1 MSRFHSPTATQ
12 RLSRLV
18 RAEDPEPNAPD
29 SLAWESSRDGGR
41 GMLALFSRNVRY
53 SIGLEIS
60 AAAVRLAK
68 VRHIGGRPAMV
79 TALRAIPVP
88 EDSPETAHLGRRLRA
103 ELKALAA
110 GADKPEIWA
119 VARLESGEMN
129 LVTLPAGAKAGGE
142 MVFYAVQDV
151 KSFDETQT
159 VFDYQRVPP
168 AETSPDAETG
178 RDVSPSSADSPMVG
192 ILGVTADRAEV
203 AALERRIADSGFPL
217 TGLCPYPLA
226 FQNLIQAGV
235 VGGAGRALCRLYVS
249 ETSSRIDVFSG
260 GGALGFSR
268 TIRSSVS
275 SMVDVIRARLPAAL
289 GGASETER
297 VAVDR
302 AAAREA
308 FFAMLAERSPER
320 GPAAGFSPGRLLELV
335 EKPLQ
340 RLVWQVERT
349 IEAYAAKMEN
359 DPVATLCVAGEVAH
373 SSLFRTYLSR
383 QIDLELSVQSADSL
397 RTDGRFWPSAGEES
411 AGPPPSLDAFEPAIG
426 IALSSLDRTPNFLFS
441 FRDKIRRDRGRRIQK
456 LAWAFLIFC
465 TLSTAAGFY
474 WQRAEADGRVR
485 AVAALQAELEGRIAR
500 QEGVVVDR
508 PLIELQVARL
518 REEREAVRA
527 VADRY
532 RLPATV
538 GGLALSAPESVFF
551 SKIMANFPPAENG
564 QGARERGGAADSR
577 TGGRIVAHGHV
588 LGERETAESDLL
600 RYLAVLREEAMFPRA
615 TLEEKRVVDYHG
627 EPAIQFVVQVD
638 FAPVSEN

>member
-1 MSRFHSPTATQ
+1 LSRFHSPTATQ

-18 RAEDPEPNAPD
+18 RAEGPEPNPPD
-29 SLAWESSRDGGR
+29 PLAWDSYREGGR
-41 GMLALFSRNVRY
+41 GMVRLFSRNVRH
-53 SIGLEIS
+53 SIGVEIS
-60 AAAVRLAK
+60 AGVLRLAK
-68 VRHIGGRPAMV
+68 VRHIGGRAAMV

-88 EDSPETAHLGRRLRA
+88 ENSPESADLGRRLRT
-103 ELKALAA
+103 ELKALAS
-110 GADKPEIWA
+110 GADKPEVWA
-119 VARLESGEMN
+119 VARLESAEMN

-159 VFDYQRVPP
+159 VFDYQRVAPGEASADP
-168 AETSPDAETG
+168 ETSK
-178 RDVSPSSADSPMVG
+178 DVSAASAAPEMVG
-192 ILGVTADRAEV
+192 VLGFTADRAEV
-203 AALERRIADSGFPL
+203 AALERRISDSGFPL

-235 VGGAGRALCRLYVS
+235 VDGAGRALCRLYVS

-260 GGALGFSR
+260 GGALGLSR

-289 GGASETER
+289 AGALEAER
-297 VAVDR
+297 VSVDR

-308 FFAMLAERSPER
+308 FFAMLEERSPDR
-320 GPAAGFSPGRLLELV
+320 GPVAGFPPGRLLELL

-349 IEAYAAKMEN
+349 IEAYAAKLET
-359 DPVATLCVAGEVAH
+359 DPVATLCVAGAVAH

-383 QIDLELSVQSADSL
+383 QIDLELSVQSAESL
-397 RTDGRFWPSAGEES
+397 RTPGRFWPSAGEES

-426 IALSSLDRTPNFLFS
+426 IALSALERTPNFLFP
-441 FRDKIRRDRGRRIQK
+441 FREKIRGERGRRIQK
-456 LAWAFLIFC
+456 LIWGFLLFC
-465 TLSTAAGFY
+465 TLSTVAGFY
-474 WQRAEADGRVR
+474 WQRAEAEARMQTVAALKAELDGRV
-485 AVAALQAELEGRIAR
+485 AR
-500 QEGVVVDR
+500 QDGVVVDR
-508 PLIELQVARL
+508 ALIELQVARL

-527 VADRY
+527 VANRY
-532 RLPATV
+532 RLPAAV
-538 GGLALSAPESVFF
+538 GGLTLAAPESVFF
-551 SKIMANFPPAENG
+551 SKIIASVPPAGNSDG
-564 QGARERGGAADSR
+564 PRDRGGEANA
-577 TGGRIVAHGHV
+577 RIVAHGHV

-638 FAPVSEN
+638 FGTVSET

>member
-1 MSRFHSPTATQ
+1 
-12 RLSRLV
+12 
-18 RAEDPEPNAPD
+18 
-29 SLAWESSRDGGR
+29 
-41 GMLALFSRNVRY
+41 MLALFSRNVRY

-68 VRHIGGRPAMV
+68 VRHVGGRPAMV
-79 TALRAIPVP
+79 TALRAMPVP
-88 EDSPETAHLGRRLRA
+88 EDSPETANLGRRLRA

-129 LVTLPAGAKAGGE
+129 LVTLPAVARAGGE

-168 AETSPDAETG
+168 AEASREPETS
-178 RDVSPSSADSPMVG
+178 RDVSAAPQMSGVLG
-192 ILGVTADRAEV
+192 ITADRAEV
-203 AALERRIADSGFPL
+203 AALERRISDSGFPL

-235 VGGAGRALCRLYVS
+235 AGGAGRALCRLYVS

-289 GGASETER
+289 AGASETER
-297 VAVDR
+297 VSVDR

-308 FFAMLAERSPER
+308 FFAMLEDRSPER
-320 GPAAGFSPGRLLELV
+320 GPAAGFPPRRLLELV

-383 QIDLELSVQSADSL
+383 QIDLELSVQSAESL
-397 RTDGRFWPSAGEES
+397 RTAGRFWPSSEEES
-411 AGPPPSLDAFEPAIG
+411 AEPPPSLDAFEPAIG

-441 FRDKIRRDRGRRIQK
+441 FREKIRRDRGRRIQK
-456 LAWAFLIFC
+456 LVWAFLIFC
-465 TLSTAAGFY
+465 TLSTAAGYY
-474 WQRAEADGRVR
+474 WQRAEVDGRTR
-485 AVAALQAELEGRIAR
+485 AVAALKAELEDRIAR
-500 QEGVVVDR
+500 QEGVAVDR

-518 REEREAVRA
+518 REERNAARA

-532 RLPATV
+532 RLPAAV

-551 SKIMANFPPAENG
+551 SQIMASFPLAETG
-564 QGARERGGAADSR
+564 QGYRQRGGEAGFRS
-577 TGGRIVAHGHV
+577 GWGIVAHGHV

-600 RYLAVLREEAMFPRA
+600 RYLSVLREDAIFPRA

-627 EPAIQFVVQVD
+627 EPAIRFVVQVD